1 MKKLLKFSLYSFL
14 TIVGLFLIFFFINA
28 LDYGYKFFFNRAS
41 LTEPW
46 QVNAAINNVGF
57 LVFIKKNMRNKPT
70 IVKNEY
76 KENLSNFFIDCYYY
90 IKLCQGER

>member
-57 LVFIKKNMRNKPT
+57 LVF
-70 IVKNEY
+70 
-76 KENLSNFFIDCYYY
+76 FFSVSIIFLF
-90 IKLCQGER
+90 IKLLKKLRS